1 MTRGEIYLYN
11 RPSPQEKRVGP
22 LSKEQVV
29 IVSSNIKDAHNY
41 KICACYLYRN
51 VARDL
56 PTHATV
62 RTSTGPMIATCE
74 HIRTIPVD
82 DLGAL
87 VGRVTP
93 AELAAIDIALA
104 AALGLDFGTS
114 DAKEREELAAA
125 LVAQKEEA
133 EQLRRALIISQD
145 TVSEQ
150 SDQISELS
158 EELTGQKFRADMLRA
173 EVSELR
179 SELEAAHR
187 ENERLSETLGELETA
202 RLLHDATDTEI
213 ERARAAVMAHPLPL
227 EGAEAGEAKEPPAV
241 GDTEAREWEQRVVRE
256 LQEEA
261 AAMHKEGVALR
272 EQVEEVEASA
282 GAEIARLDALL
293 LKEQR
298 ARARE
303 RAEFEKIRA
312 KLEKEAAVN
321 EAISG
326 AVSEHNVDLLNI
338 ITALTEREGREG

>member
-1 MTRGEIYLYN
+1 MRRSDKTLTRGEIYLYN

-51 VARDL
+51 VVRDL

-82 DLGAL
+82 NLGAL

-104 AALGLDFGTS
+104 AALGLDFGES
-114 DAKEREELAAA
+114 DAKERGELDAA
-125 LVAQKEEA
+125 LVEQKA
-133 EQLRRALIISQD
+133 
-145 TVSEQ
+145 
-150 SDQISELS
+150 
-158 EELTGQKFRADMLRA
+158 RADKLRA

-261 AAMHKEGVALR
+261 AALHKEGVVLR